1 MLNVATNKIDILYIQ
16 RGIIRIAIMDKLLFY
31 NKTMYFTKTLPLGNR
46 KVGKFKHS
54 DSWPPATSEN
64 PVICI
69 PIIQRLVMPSR
80 ALFLSSS
87 FVSQLTL
94 WLLSP

>member
-54 DSWPPATSEN
+54 DS
-64 PVICI
+64 
-69 PIIQRLVMPSR
+69 
-80 ALFLSSS
+80 
-87 FVSQLTL
+87 
-94 WLLSP
+94 